1 VAGRT
6 ANGERDLARNTR
18 EESVIYCNSGIVV
31 AADCEMVSGRE
42 QRSSAA
48 SAGSAADGTDGAG
61 LTSQI
66 DVQARGEVLELA
78 HGQESC
84 SEIRPSQCGRH
95 GRLIFSTAR
104 HMSEVQRSQLPGCR
118 IAWRAPPGGHPGDLA
133 EVWRDAGGA
142 GTSVAAG
149 VLALSGLRGVCAGVR
164 RGGAGSYL
172 AASGCGYGVRRGGR
186 RAAPR
191 RLCRAWDAVV
201 AWATSA
207 VGQVDAS
214 FRWVPRAA
222 GGRRGRGVEEA
233 VALSCRVAEGGL
245 TPRLTEPSARSRDL
259 PRSRYARTV
268 GGGTDDRPVPVTK
281 SEGLPQRTLRYVCP
295 ASRRGAS
302 AGRFVCVGRGVL
314 CRP

>member
-1 VAGRT
+1 MAGRT

-233 VALSCRVAEGGL
+233 VALSCRVAEGISPLGSQNRARGSGICRVAA
-245 TPRLTEPSARSRDL
+245 TRAPSAAEPTTGPYLS
-259 PRSRYARTV
+259 P
-268 GGGTDDRPVPVTK
+268 
-281 SEGLPQRTLRYVCP
+281 
-295 ASRRGAS
+295 SRRGFRSGRCDMCARR
-302 AGRFVCVGRGVL
+302 AGEELPRGDS
-314 CRP
+314 CA